1 MTPREKILNALREGE
16 NNAVSLCE
24 MQKIAGLDNRS
35 TRLVIENL
43 RRDGVVIC
51 SSDNGYFYPKEL
63 SELKAYVNKE
73 RHRCQSIEL
82 TLMPALELLKKWECS
97 ADTMADETTST
108 LLSAHKFSN
117 ENYVKQQA
125 GEKFDRI

>member
-1 MTPREKILNALREGE
+1 MTPKEKILSALREGE

-24 MQKIAGLDNRS
+24 MQRIAGLDNRS

-43 RRDGVVIC
+43 RREGVVIC
-51 SSDNGYFYPKEL
+51 SSDSGYFYPKKL

-82 TLMPALELLKKWECS
+82 TLMPALELLEKWEC
-97 ADTMADETTST
+97 
-108 LLSAHKFSN
+108 
-117 ENYVKQQA
+117 EN
-125 GEKFDRI
+125 G